1 MDWCVSGYEEANH
14 NPVAILNHDSTKNVL
29 YRNIQTGTYFQIEA
43 KDSYDP
49 DGDKLKYEWF
59 IYKTAGTYDGEV
71 TIPNMNSSTVTVGI
85 PDDVNGKTIHLIP
98 ILRDYGNPPLTS
110 YRRLV
115 ITGIDPDK

>member
-85 PDDVNGKTIHLIP
+85 PDDVNGKAIHLIP